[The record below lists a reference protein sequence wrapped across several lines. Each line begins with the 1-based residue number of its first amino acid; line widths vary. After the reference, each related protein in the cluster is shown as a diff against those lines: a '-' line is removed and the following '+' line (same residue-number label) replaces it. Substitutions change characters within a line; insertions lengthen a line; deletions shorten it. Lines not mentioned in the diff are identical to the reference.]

1 MILVGVDEVGRGCL
15 AGPVVAA
22 AVFCDQDDLRQLGRR
37 VVIRDSKK
45 MSQRQREESA
55 IEIRKVARVG
65 VGVIQVAKINEL
77 NILEATFL
85 AMRAAIEELGQGDGG
100 LYLVD
105 GNRPIKG
112 LGYEQRTIV
121 KGDATEP
128 LIACAS
134 IVAKVYRDDL
144 MRQLTLEYPGYGWE
158 ANMGYGTAFHIEK
171 IQEKGLT
178 PEHRALFCRKWNF

>member
-1 MILVGVDEVGRGCL
+1 MFNVGVDEVGRGCL

-22 AVFCDQDDLRQLGRR
+22 AVSCDSDDLQRLAER

-45 MSQRQREESA
+45 MTSSQRVRSA
-55 IEIRKVARVG
+55 IEIRKVAKVG
-65 VGVIQVAKINEL
+65 LGVIEVPVINEV

-85 AMRAAIEELGQGDGG
+85 AMREAIKDLGSGEEGF
-100 LYLVD
+100 YLVD

-112 LGYEQRTIV
+112 LLYQQRTIV

-144 MRQLTLEYPGYGWE
+144 MKRLALEYPDYGWE
-158 ANMGYGTAFHIEK
+158 INMGYGTALHIEK
-171 IQEKGLT
+171 IRQKGLT